1 MWLEATRGHRSQGPV
16 RTPSRALPTLDL
28 NSQLATTRGA
38 HPNPGRT
45 AGRGCFGPGT
55 APHAARSP
63 PTRGPLAPQAL
74 RAGAEPRGPEPGGP
88 GTASIFSLPPGA
100 ERGGRGTPAAQ
111 SAPPLARPPP
121 PPSSSAVLPTRPV
134 TCGQPLL
141 EGGRVLAGR
150 HQRRQH
156 HQGQRS
162 PHSARRR
169 HDRGGTED
177 HSEPRAALAPCPR
190 TGRGGHLGGGGGR

>member
-121 PPSSSAVLPTRPV
+121 PFFLSGTPNPARYLRAAAP
-134 TCGQPLL
+134 
-141 EGGRVLAGR
+141 GGRPRSGR
-150 HQRRQH
+150 A
-156 HQGQRS
+156 
-162 PHSARRR
+162 PPAPSAPS
-169 HDRGGTED
+169 GPA
-177 HSEPRAALAPCPR
+177 EPP
-190 TGRGGHLGGGGGR
+190 